1 MFCFSLLANCSL
13 EIEGLEVTLAT
24 ENAEKPLFN
33 SVQGESLLLSS
44 IQIAEDFR
52 KHGDQFQDESD
63 EEKESV
69 ISFKFFLFFSLCLLF
84 FQLRFFFGFLS

>member
-1 MFCFSLLANCSL
+1 M
-13 EIEGLEVTLAT
+13 
-24 ENAEKPLFN
+24 
-33 SVQGESLLLSS
+33 LSS

-69 ISFKFFLFFSLCLLF
+69 IVSLLF
-84 FQLRFFFGFLS
+84 FFFIVFLKKNYFFDINQFFLSCLCCDRIQRKRMPVWRDSRCWRT